1 MNLRKK
7 FSGQCILIYM
17 FVSFIIFTLIVGV
30 VVQLQNIRDYKEE
43 ISRLECEINDTE
55 NQIKKFQNNKSYK
68 NDDELERLARNQLGM
83 VKKNEIIKENIN
95 KCI

>member
-83 VKKNEIIKENIN
+83 VKKNEIIYLEK
-95 KCI
+95 

>member
-17 FVSFIIFTLIVGV
+17 FVSFIFFTLIVGV

-83 VKKNEIIKENIN
+83 VKKNEIIYLEK
-95 KCI
+95 

>member
-7 FSGQCILIYM
+7 FSGQYILIYM

-43 ISRLECEINDTE
+43 ISRLECEIKDSESEINEFKND
-55 NQIKKFQNNKSYK
+55 KAYK
-68 NDDELERLARNQLGM
+68 NDEELERLARNKLGM
-83 VKKNEIIKENIN
+83 VKKNEIIYLEK
-95 KCI
+95 